1 LVATAWRRRGGGGSA
16 VATLS
21 ATAATAWR
29 QIAVHN
35 DAVTTS
41 VKEDEGKH
49 LWR

>member
-1 LVATAWRRRGGGGSA
+1 LVAA
-16 VATLS
+16 LS

-29 QIAVHN
+29 QIAVNN